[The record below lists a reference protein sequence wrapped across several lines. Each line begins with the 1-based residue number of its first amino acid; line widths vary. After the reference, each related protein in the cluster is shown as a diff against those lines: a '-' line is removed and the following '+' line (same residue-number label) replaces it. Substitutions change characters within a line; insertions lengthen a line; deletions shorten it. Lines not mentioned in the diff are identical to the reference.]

1 MPPGLGETP
10 VSERTR
16 IALFGRRNAGK
27 SSLLNALC
35 GQPVA
40 IVSPVPGTTSDPVRK
55 AVEWLPLGPCL
66 LVDTAGLDDDAVSG
80 GTAIGALR
88 AGRAR
93 AEFRSA
99 DFALVVTDAA
109 TGFGEWE
116 KAAAAGLRDAGT
128 AFFAVVNRIDEIPA
142 SPERLAEIAAAA
154 AAPVFAVSA
163 VTGAG
168 VAALRDAIA
177 SSRPDEPA
185 SQRLLADKLS
195 PGDLV
200 VLVVPIDEAA
210 PKGRIILPQQLALR
224 DVLDAHA
231 AAVVVQPRELGA
243 LLAALPRAPRI
254 VVTDSQAFSEVRAIV
269 PREVPLTGFSLLMA
283 RYKGDWNALRA
294 GAAAVESLEDGDVVL
309 VCEGCTHR
317 RQCGDIGTVKIPRWL
332 SDFTGRRL
340 EFRFASGRDWPSR
353 EELGRCALVVHCGG
367 CMLARREMRAR
378 VSDCVAAGVPVV
390 NYGVLIAKL
399 RGLDVDALEH

>member
-1 MPPGLGETP
+1 MASGLAETP
-10 VSERTR
+10 ASERTR
-16 IALFGRRNAGK
+16 IVLFGRRNAGK

-40 IVSPVPGTTSDPVRK
+40 LVSPVPGTTADPVRK

-66 LVDTAGLDDDAVSG
+66 LVDTAGVDDDAVERG
-80 GTAIGALR
+80 EAIGALR

-93 AEFRSA
+93 REIREA
-99 DFALVVTDAA
+99 DAAVVVTDAA
-109 TGFGEWE
+109 TGFGPWE
-116 KAAAAGLRDAGT
+116 RALASELRDAGT
-128 AFFAVVNRIDEIPA
+128 AFFLAVNRVDEIPA
-142 SPERLAEIAAAA
+142 APERLAALAAET

-163 VTGAG
+163 ATGEG
-168 VAALRDAIA
+168 VSALRDALA

-185 SQRLLADKLS
+185 SQRLLADRLR

-200 VLVVPIDEAA
+200 VLVVPIDGAA
-210 PKGRIILPQQLALR
+210 PKGRLILPQQLALR

-231 AAVVVQPRELGA
+231 AALVAQPSELPGLFA
-243 LLAALPRAPRI
+243 GLPRPPRL
-254 VVTDSQAFSEVRAIV
+254 VVTDSQVFAEVRALV
-269 PREVPLTGFSLLMA
+269 PRDVPLTGFSVLMA

-294 GAAAVESLEDGDVVL
+294 GAAAVDALRDGDRVL

-332 SDFTGRRL
+332 AEATGRKL
-340 EFRFASGRDWPSR
+340 VFDFASGRDWPDR
-353 EELGRCALVVHCGG
+353 EKLRGYALVVHCGG
-367 CMLARREMRAR
+367 CMLSRREMRAR
-378 VSDCVAAGVPVV
+378 VSDCASAGVPVV

-399 RGLDVDALEH
+399 RGVDLDA